1 MLLEDS
7 ELQAAL
13 AGSTW
18 RREGATIVREVKC
31 ENFMAAIALVGEVA
45 QLAERAD
52 HHPDIFVHSW
62 NQLRLTLST
71 HSEGGVTEADVALSR
86 QLDAL
91 LP

>member
-1 MLLEDS
+1 MLLDES
-7 ELQAAL
+7 EIQAAL
-13 AGSTW
+13 AGTPW
-18 RREGATIVREVKC
+18 RQQGATIMRDVKC
-31 ENFMAAIALVGEVA
+31 EDFAAAITLIGEVA

-52 HHPDIFVHSW
+52 HHPDILLHGFNH
-62 NQLRLTLST
+62 LRLTLST